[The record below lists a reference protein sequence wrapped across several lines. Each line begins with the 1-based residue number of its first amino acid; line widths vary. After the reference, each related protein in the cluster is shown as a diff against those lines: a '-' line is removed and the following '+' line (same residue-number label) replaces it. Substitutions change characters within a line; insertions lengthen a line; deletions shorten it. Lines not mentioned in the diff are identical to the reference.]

1 MSQACSGMRFALV
14 VCACLGS
21 GRNTL
26 ALSMPTSGGAPGL
39 GRVLVTGGAG
49 YIGSHT
55 TLELLNAGADV
66 VVVDNLCNS
75 CVDALKRVA
84 ELAGCE
90 LDGSDGR
97 LQFRQARARASSSPS
112 PPRARPETHFER
124 A

>member
-1 MSQACSGMRFALV
+1 MSNAVRFALV

-97 LQFRQARARASSSPS
+97 LQFRQARDASLSRRARARASRRES
-112 PPRARPETHFER
+112 A
-124 A
+124 